1 MLEFMLG
8 NLSGL
13 LLSVLAAL
21 VIIGAIVLILGSGGR
36 HV

>member
-13 LLSVLAAL
+13 LLAVLTAL
-21 VIIGAIVLILGSGGR
+21 IIIGAVILVLGSGGR

>member
-21 VIIGAIVLILGSGGR
+21 IVIGAVVLVLGNGGR
-36 HV
+36 HG

>member
-1 MLEFMLG
+1 MIEFALG

-21 VIIGAIVLILGSGGR
+21 IIIGAVILVLGSGGR
-36 HV
+36 HG